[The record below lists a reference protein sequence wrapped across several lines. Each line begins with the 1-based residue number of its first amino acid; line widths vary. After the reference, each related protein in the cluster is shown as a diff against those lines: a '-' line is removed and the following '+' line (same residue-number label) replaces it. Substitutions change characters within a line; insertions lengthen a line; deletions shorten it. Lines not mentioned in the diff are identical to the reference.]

1 MKMSGDVMLYFTI
14 DDVIKKY
21 KNNNWSKNDET
32 FLLSNADSMEYSTIA
47 HTLNKNY
54 DDVIYRLIKNIMY
67 KEYVND
73 IFNRKYRDKEGNRI
87 LRQKYKLDYLTDTEV
102 EKIFIN

>member
-1 MKMSGDVMLYFTI
+1 MSGDVMLYFTI

-21 KNNNWSKNDET
+21 KNNYWSKNDEL
-32 FLLSNADSMEYSTIA
+32 FLLSNEGSMEYSTIA
-47 HTLNKNY
+47 RRLNKNY
-54 DDVIYRLIKNIMY
+54 DDVIYRMIKNIMY

-73 IFNRKYRDKEGNRI
+73 IFNKKYRDNEGNKI
-87 LRQKYKLDYLTDTEV
+87 LRIKYKLDYLTDTEV

>member
-1 MKMSGDVMLYFTI
+1 MSGDVMLYFTI

-47 HTLNKNY
+47 QTLNKNY

>member
-1 MKMSGDVMLYFTI
+1 MSGDVMLYFTI

-21 KNNNWSKNDET
+21 KNNYWSKNDEL

-47 HTLNKNY
+47 QTLNKNY

-73 IFNRKYRDKEGNRI
+73 IFNKKYRNNEGNKI
-87 LRQKYKLDYLTDTEV
+87 LRIK
-102 EKIFIN
+102 

>member
-1 MKMSGDVMLYFTI
+1 MNGDVMLYFTI

-21 KNNNWSKNDET
+21 KNNYWSKNDEL
-32 FLLSNADSMEYSTIA
+32 FLLSNAGSMEYSTIA
-47 HTLNKNY
+47 QTLNKNY

-73 IFNRKYRDKEGNRI
+73 IFNKKYRNNEGNKI
-87 LRQKYKLDYLTDTEV
+87 LRIKYKLDYLTDTEV

>member
-1 MKMSGDVMLYFTI
+1 MLYFTI

-47 HTLNKNY
+47 QTLNKNY

>member
-21 KNNNWSKNDET
+21 KNNYWSKNDEL

-47 HTLNKNY
+47 QTLNKNY

>member
-1 MKMSGDVMLYFTI
+1 
-14 DDVIKKY
+14 
-21 KNNNWSKNDET
+21 
-32 FLLSNADSMEYSTIA
+32 MEYSTIA
-47 HTLNKNY
+47 RMINKNY

-73 IFNRKYRDKEGNRI
+73 IFNKKYRDNEGNKI
-87 LRQKYKLDYLTDTEV
+87 LRIKYKLDYLTDTEL

>member
-1 MKMSGDVMLYFTI
+1 MSGDVMLYFTI

-21 KNNNWSKNDET
+21 KNNYWSKNDEL
-32 FLLSNADSMEYSTIA
+32 FLLSNAGSMEYSTIA
-47 HTLNKNY
+47 RMINKNY

-73 IFNRKYRDKEGNRI
+73 IFNKKYRDNEGNKI
-87 LRQKYKLDYLTDTEV
+87 LRIKYKLDYLTDTEL

>member
-1 MKMSGDVMLYFTI
+1 
-14 DDVIKKY
+14 
-21 KNNNWSKNDET
+21 
-32 FLLSNADSMEYSTIA
+32 MEYSTIA
-47 HTLNKNY
+47 RMINKNY

-73 IFNRKYRDKEGNRI
+73 IFNKKYRDNEGNKI
-87 LRQKYKLDYLTDTEV
+87 LRIKYKLDYLTDTEV

>member
-1 MKMSGDVMLYFTI
+1 
-14 DDVIKKY
+14 
-21 KNNNWSKNDET
+21 
-32 FLLSNADSMEYSTIA
+32 MEYSTIA
-47 HTLNKNY
+47 QTLNKNY

-73 IFNRKYRDKEGNRI
+73 IFNKKYRDNEGNKI
-87 LRQKYKLDYLTDTEV
+87 LRIKYKLDYLTDTEV

>member
-1 MKMSGDVMLYFTI
+1 MLYFTI

-21 KNNNWSKNDET
+21 KNNYWSKNDEL
-32 FLLSNADSMEYSTIA
+32 FLLSNVGSMEYSTIA
-47 HTLNKNY
+47 RMLNKNY

-67 KEYVND
+67 KEYVDD
-73 IFNRKYRDKEGNRI
+73 IFNKKYRDNEGNKI
-87 LRQKYKLDYLTDTEV
+87 LRIKYKLDYLTDTEV

>member
-21 KNNNWSKNDET
+21 KNNYWSKNDEL
-32 FLLSNADSMEYSTIA
+32 FLLSNASSMEYSTIA
-47 HTLNKNY
+47 QTLNKNY

>member
-1 MKMSGDVMLYFTI
+1 MLYFTI

-21 KNNNWSKNDET
+21 KNNYWSKNDEL

-47 HTLNKNY
+47 QTLNKNY

>member
-1 MKMSGDVMLYFTI
+1 MLYFTI

-21 KNNNWSKNDET
+21 KNNYWSKNDEL
-32 FLLSNADSMEYSTIA
+32 FLLSNAGSMEYSTIA
-47 HTLNKNY
+47 RMLNKNY
-54 DDVIYRLIKNIMY
+54 DDVIYRMIKNIMY

-73 IFNRKYRDKEGNRI
+73 IFNKKYRDNEGNKI
-87 LRQKYKLDYLTDTEV
+87 LRIKYKLDYLTDTEV

>member
-1 MKMSGDVMLYFTI
+1 MSGDVMLYFTI

-21 KNNNWSKNDET
+21 KNNYWSKNDEL
-32 FLLSNADSMEYSTIA
+32 FLLSNVGSMEYSTIA
-47 HTLNKNY
+47 RMLNKNY

-67 KEYVND
+67 KEYVDD
-73 IFNRKYRDKEGNRI
+73 IFNKKYRDNEGNKI
-87 LRQKYKLDYLTDTEV
+87 LRIKYKLDYLTDTEV

>member
-1 MKMSGDVMLYFTI
+1 MSGDVMLYFTI

-21 KNNNWSKNDET
+21 KNNYWSKNDEL
-32 FLLSNADSMEYSTIA
+32 FLLSNAGSMEYSTIA
-47 HTLNKNY
+47 RMLNKNY
-54 DDVIYRLIKNIMY
+54 DDVIYRMIKNIMY

-73 IFNRKYRDKEGNRI
+73 IFNKKYRDNEGNKI
-87 LRQKYKLDYLTDTEV
+87 LRIKYKLDYLTDTEV

>member
-1 MKMSGDVMLYFTI
+1 MSGDVMLYFTI

-21 KNNNWSKNDET
+21 KNNYWSKNDEL
-32 FLLSNADSMEYSTIA
+32 FLLSNVGSMEYSTIA
-47 HTLNKNY
+47 RMINKNY

-73 IFNRKYRDKEGNRI
+73 IFNKKYRDNEGNKI
-87 LRQKYKLDYLTDTEV
+87 LRIKYKLDYLTDTEL